1 MDLDE
6 IMAEMGRVFGVMKS
20 IDPSTEKYW
29 TTLRNYHDLS
39 KSFQEELEARESEL
53 NHKQKREL
61 EKAKQ
66 KLAEADTEIRARQV
80 KWDGQIKLM
89 LGLFSVISTFG
100 AIVLTGTF
108 EQSTILSAKCL
119 GWIKALQLKV

>member
-6 IMAEMGRVFGVMKS
+6 IMSEMDRVFDVVKG

-29 TTLRNYHDLS
+29 TTFRNYHELA
-39 KSFQEELEARESEL
+39 KCFQEELEARQSEL

-61 EKAKQ
+61 EKAKHE
-66 KLAEADTEIRARQV
+66 LAKMDVQIRERQV
-80 KWDGQIKLM
+80 KWEARIKLM
-89 LGLFSVISTFG
+89 LGLLSVVGTLA